1 MKNLVLFMG
10 YYFDLPEDAFR
21 FATLNEY
28 HLYKSAIDYETLKS
42 GLGEYVKKVMRR
54 RDRQMRTLT
63 GEYLR
68 SSQEVQI
75 ANFLYLN
82 GIDYEYEKPY
92 PAMIHGARK
101 KYTPDF
107 FISQGENQAYIEH
120 YGLSEGMKSTFLTD
134 QQLAKYQK
142 SISDKR
148 LLHKRNRTK
157 LLETWSFY
165 RDKRPLI
172 DHLKEVLIADGFT
185 LRERDLTEVYKQIV
199 ETAKDKY
206 IYKLVWFM
214 LHFIEQ
220 FKTSGYDS
228 AGFDVLRNK
237 TDNVRNL
244 LFIDIAE
251 EVYRH
256 YQETLR
262 KRNQVDFADMIN
274 EANKLLNEMEKQGVK
289 PTYKYIV
296 IDEFQDIARQR
307 FNLTKRLSDITRAK
321 VIAVGDDWQSVYAF
335 AGSDITLFTKF
346 IELMGSGIEMKITH
360 TYRNSQELI
369 DIAGGFIQK
378 NLSKTADYDPLKII
392 LTANIDPP

>member
-1 MKNLVLFMG
+1 
-10 YYFDLPEDAFR
+10 
-21 FATLNEY
+21 
-28 HLYKSAIDYETLKS
+28 
-42 GLGEYVKKVMRR
+42 MRR

-82 GIDYEYEKPY
+82 RIDYEYEKPY

-107 FISQGENQAYIEH
+107 FISQGENQAYLEH

-172 DHLKEVLIADGFT
+172 DHLKEVFIANGFT
-185 LRERDLTEVYKQIV
+185 LQERDLTEVYKKIV

-228 AGFDVLRNK
+228 AGFDVLRKK

-251 EVYRH
+251 QVYRH

-346 IELMGSGIEMKITH
+346 IELMGSGVEMKITH

-378 NLSKTADYDPLKII
+378 NSTQIKKRLVSPKRLPNPIQLEFYDDSTKAYKNLAEAINSAISKNTQRIWRK
-392 LTANIDPP
+392 